1 MPKATLTRRGRVV
14 GATCVIGGLLGLAA
28 GGRALDAV
36 VLPGIVALVA
46 GYVQLARVED
56 PEVRRVAP
64 PDGFVGE
71 RHEVRIELRPGT
83 AGAAGTYLAAIAD
96 DTDDGLEGP
105 ETPIRASIGDGPTT
119 YRVRYLERGEHRVG
133 PAKVT
138 ATDVFGLF
146 DREVVVGDTDTV
158 IAYPPCHPIPARFRR
173 ELYAADA
180 VGVSRQR
187 EEFDRLR
194 EYARGDALRDV
205 HWPTTAKRDEI
216 VVKEFAAET
225 RRGRVSIAGATA
237 DRHEGA
243 DALASAAASLALG
256 LLDDGVPVDLTLP
269 AGNVSVRPG
278 PQGRRAV
285 LELAAV
291 TGPGA
296 VAVDDADVDVIAD
309 ADGARYRTGSR
320 TVAVDDLRAS
330 AADGASAADDQP
342 GEGRQPEATAA
353 PPRTGVRGR

>member
-1 MPKATLTRRGRVV
+1 MPKPTLTRRGRVV
-14 GATCVIGGLLGLAA
+14 GAVCVIGGLLALAA

-36 VLPGIVALVA
+36 VLPGVVALVA

-56 PEVRRVAP
+56 PAVRRVP
-64 PDGFVGE
+64 PSDGFVGE
-71 RHEVRIELRPGT
+71 RGEARIELRPAT
-83 AGAAGTYLAAIAD
+83 AGASGTYLAAVDD

-105 ETPIRASIGDGPTT
+105 ETPIRASIGEGPVT
-119 YRVRYLERGEHRVG
+119 YRVRYLRRGERQLG
-133 PAKVT
+133 PVRVT

-146 DREVVVGDTDTV
+146 DREVVVDDTDAVT
-158 IAYPPCHPIPARFRR
+158 AYPACHPIPARFRR

-180 VGVSRQR
+180 VGVSRRR

-194 EYARGDALRDV
+194 EYSRGDALRDV

-225 RRGRVSIAGATA
+225 RHGRVSIAGETT
-237 DRHEGA
+237 REREGA
-243 DALASAAASLALG
+243 DALASAAASLALA

-269 AGNVSVRPG
+269 AGSASVRPG

-291 TGPGA
+291 TGPGE
-296 VAVDDADVDVIAD
+296 VAVDDADVEVIAD
-309 ADGARYRTGSR
+309 VDGARYRTGGR

-330 AADGASAADDQP
+330 EGDGESGAEPS
-342 GEGRQPEATAA
+342 PEPTS
-353 PPRTGVRGR
+353 PSPTESEVRGR

>member
-14 GATCVIGGLLGLAA
+14 GAACALGGLLALAA

-36 VLPGIVALVA
+36 VLPGVVALAA

-56 PEVRRVAP
+56 PEVRRVPP

-71 RHEVRIELRPGT
+71 RHKVRIELRSAT
-83 AGAAGTYLAAIAD
+83 AGASGTYLGAVVD
-96 DTDDGLEGP
+96 ETDAGLEGP
-105 ETPIRASIGDGPTT
+105 EAPIRASIGEGPVT
-119 YRVRYLERGEHRVG
+119 YRVRYVRRGERRLG
-133 PAKVT
+133 PARVT

-146 DREVVVGDTDTV
+146 DREVVVDDTDAVT
-158 IAYPPCHPIPARFRR
+158 AYPVCHPVPVRFRR

-180 VGVSRQR
+180 VGVSRRR

-225 RRGRVSIAGATA
+225 RRGRVSIAGETA
-237 DRHEGA
+237 SEREGD
-243 DALASAAASLALG
+243 DALASAAASLALA

-269 AGNVSVRPG
+269 AGSVSVRPG
-278 PQGRRAV
+278 PQGRRDA

-291 TGPGA
+291 TGAGS
-296 VAVDDADVDVIAD
+296 VAVDDADVTVIAD
-309 ADGARYRTGSR
+309 ADGARYRTGGR

-330 AADGASAADDQP
+330 AGDDGPGTGSGPDAPRAS
-342 GEGRQPEATAA
+342 ETEVNGR
-353 PPRTGVRGR
+353 

>member
-14 GATCVIGGLLGLAA
+14 GAACVVGGLLALAA

-36 VLPGIVALVA
+36 VLPGVVALVA
-46 GYVQLARVED
+46 GYAQLARVGD
-56 PEVRRVAP
+56 PEVRRVP
-64 PDGFVGE
+64 PPNGFVGE
-71 RHEVRIELRPGT
+71 RHEVRIELRSAS
-83 AGAAGTYLAAIAD
+83 AGAAGTYLGAVVD
-96 DTDDGLEGP
+96 ETDEGVEGP
-105 ETPIRASIGDGPTT
+105 ETPVRASVGEGPVT
-119 YRVRYLERGEHRVG
+119 YRVRYVQRGERRLG
-133 PAKVT
+133 PARVT

-146 DREVVVGDTDTV
+146 DREVVVDDTDTV
-158 IAYPPCHPIPARFRR
+158 TAYPVCHPIPARFRR
-173 ELYAADA
+173 ELYADDA

-225 RRGRVSIAGATA
+225 RRGRVSIAGETTPE
-237 DRHEGA
+237 REGA
-243 DALASAAASLALG
+243 DALASAAASLALA

-269 AGNVSVRPG
+269 AGSVSVRPG
-278 PQGRRAV
+278 PQGRRDV

-291 TGPGA
+291 TGPGP
-296 VAVDDADVDVIAD
+296 VAVDDADVTVIAD
-309 ADGARYRTGSR
+309 GEGARYRTGGR

-330 AADGASAADDQP
+330 ASDGDLGTERAPDAPLAP
-342 GEGRQPEATAA
+342 ELEANGR
-353 PPRTGVRGR
+353 

>member
-1 MPKATLTRRGRVV
+1 MPKATLTRRGRVAV
-14 GATCVIGGLLGLAA
+14 AACVIGGLLALAA

-36 VLPGIVALVA
+36 VLPGVVALVA

-56 PEVRRVAP
+56 PEVRRVP
-64 PDGFVGE
+64 PSDGFVGE
-71 RHEVRIELRPGT
+71 RGEVRIELRPAT
-83 AGAAGTYLAAIAD
+83 AGASGTYLAAVVD
-96 DTDDGLEGP
+96 DTDDGVGGP
-105 ETPIRASIGDGPTT
+105 EGPIRASIGDGPVT
-119 YRVRYLERGEHRVG
+119 YRVRYLERGARRLG
-133 PAKVT
+133 PARVT

-158 IAYPPCHPIPARFRR
+158 TAYPVCHPIPARFRR

-180 VGVSRQR
+180 VGVSRRR

-225 RRGRVSIAGATA
+225 RRGRVSIVGETT
-237 DRHEGA
+237 REREGA
-243 DALASAAASLALG
+243 DALASAAASLAVA

-269 AGNVSVRPG
+269 AGSVSIRPG

-296 VAVDDADVDVIAD
+296 VAVDDADVAVIAD
-309 ADGARYRTGSR
+309 ADGTHYRTEGR
-320 TVAVDDLRAS
+320 TVAVEDLRAGE
-330 AADGASAADDQP
+330 DGESGAEPSPEPASPSPA
-342 GEGRQPEATAA
+342 ESE
-353 PPRTGVRGR
+353 VRGR

>member
-14 GATCVIGGLLGLAA
+14 VAVCVIGGLLGLAA

-46 GYVQLARVED
+46 GYVQLARVAD
-56 PEVRRVAP
+56 PEVRRVP
-64 PDGFVGE
+64 PQDGFVGE
-71 RHEVRIELRPGT
+71 RREVRIELRPATPGASGT
-83 AGAAGTYLAAIAD
+83 HLAAIAD
-96 DTDDGLEGP
+96 ETDDGLEAT
-105 ETPIRASIGDGPTT
+105 ETPIPASIGEGPVT
-119 YRVRYLERGEHRVG
+119 YRVRYLRRGKRQVG
-133 PAKVT
+133 PATVT

-146 DREVVVGDTDTV
+146 EREVVVDDTDAVT
-158 IAYPPCHPIPARFRR
+158 AYPVCHPIPARFRG

-225 RRGRVSIAGATA
+225 RRGRVSIAGATIGT
-237 DRHEGA
+237 REGA
-243 DALASAAASLALG
+243 DALASAAASLALA

-269 AGNVSVRPG
+269 AGSVSARPG
-278 PQGRRAV
+278 PQGRRAA

-291 TGPGA
+291 TGPGP
-296 VAVDDADVDVIAD
+296 VAVDDADVAVIAD
-309 ADGARYRTGSR
+309 ADGARYRTGGR

-330 AADGASAADDQP
+330 AAGGDPGAERSP
-342 GEGRQPEATAA
+342 EGAVSPPE
-353 PPRTGVRGR
+353 PEVRGR

>member
-1 MPKATLTRRGRVV
+1 MPKATLTRRGRVA
-14 GATCVIGGLLGLAA
+14 GAACAIGGLLALAA

-36 VLPGIVALVA
+36 VLPGIVALAA

-56 PEVRRVAP
+56 PEVRRVP
-64 PDGFVGE
+64 PADGFVGE
-71 RHEVRIELRPGT
+71 RAEVRLELRPAT
-83 AGAAGTYLAAIAD
+83 AGASGTFLAAIDD

-105 ETPIRASIGDGPTT
+105 EAPIRASIGGGPVT
-119 YRVRYLERGEHRVG
+119 YRVRYLRRGERRLG
-133 PAKVT
+133 PTRVT

-146 DREVVVGDTDTV
+146 DREVVVDDTDAV
-158 IAYPPCHPIPARFRR
+158 IAYPTCHPIPARFRR
-173 ELYAADA
+173 ALYADDA

-225 RRGRVSIAGATA
+225 RRGRVSIAGGTA
-237 DRHEGA
+237 GEREGA
-243 DALASAAASLALG
+243 DALASAAASLALA

-269 AGNVSVRPG
+269 AGSVSVLPG
-278 PQGRRAV
+278 PQGRRAA

-296 VAVDDADVDVIAD
+296 VAVDDADVEVIAD
-309 ADGARYRTGSR
+309 ADGARYRTGGR

-330 AADGASAADDQP
+330 A
-342 GEGRQPEATAA
+342 GEGEEPADAELPARPEPEA
-353 PPRTGVRGR
+353 GGR

>member
-14 GATCVIGGLLGLAA
+14 GAACVIGGLLGLAA

-36 VLPGIVALVA
+36 VLPGVVALVA

-56 PEVRRVAP
+56 PEVRRVP
-64 PDGFVGE
+64 PRDGFVGE
-71 RHEVRIELRPGT
+71 RREARIELRPAT
-83 AGAAGTYLAAIAD
+83 AGAAGTYLAAID
-96 DTDDGLEGP
+96 DETDDGLEGP
-105 ETPIRASIGDGPTT
+105 EGPIRASIGEGPVT
-119 YRVRYLERGEHRVG
+119 YRVRYLKRGERRLG
-133 PAKVT
+133 PVRVT

-146 DREVVVGDTDTV
+146 DREVVVDDTDAAT
-158 IAYPPCHPIPARFRR
+158 AYPVCHPIPARFRR
-173 ELYAADA
+173 ELYADDA
-180 VGVSRQR
+180 VGASRQR

-225 RRGRVSIAGATA
+225 RRGRVAIAGETA
-237 DRHEGA
+237 GERGGA
-243 DALASAAASLALG
+243 DALASAAASLALA

-269 AGNVSVRPG
+269 AGSVSVRPG

-296 VAVDDADVDVIAD
+296 VAVDDADVAVLAD
-309 ADGARYRTGSR
+309 ADGARYRTGGR
-320 TVAVDDLRAS
+320 TVAVDDLRA
-330 AADGASAADDQP
+330 AADGESDAERSRAA
-342 GEGRQPEATAA
+342 AAA
-353 PPRTGVRGR
+353 PTETEVRGR

>member
-14 GATCVIGGLLGLAA
+14 AAACVVGGLLALAA

-36 VLPGIVALVA
+36 VLPGVVALVA
-46 GYVQLARVED
+46 GYVQLARVDD
-56 PEVRRVAP
+56 PEMRRVPP

-71 RHEVRIELRPGT
+71 RGEVRIELRPAT
-83 AGAAGTYLAAIAD
+83 AGASGTYLAAIAD

-105 ETPIRASIGDGPTT
+105 DAPIRASIGEGPVT
-119 YRVRYLERGEHRVG
+119 YRVRYLQRGERRLG
-133 PAKVT
+133 PARVT

-146 DREVVVGDTDTV
+146 DREVVVDDVDAVT
-158 IAYPPCHPIPARFRR
+158 AYPACHPIPAEFRR
-173 ELYAADA
+173 ELYADDA
-180 VGVSRQR
+180 VGVSRRR

-225 RRGRVSIAGATA
+225 RRGRVSIGGATA
-237 DRHEGA
+237 GEREGA
-243 DALASAAASLALG
+243 DALASAAASLALA
-256 LLDDGVPVDLTLP
+256 LLDDGVPIDLTLP
-269 AGNVSVRPG
+269 AGSVSVRPG

-291 TGPGA
+291 TGPGG
-296 VAVDDADVDVIAD
+296 VAVDDADVAVIAD
-309 ADGARYRTGSR
+309 ADGARYRVGNR
-320 TVAVDDLRAS
+320 TVSVEDLRAS
-330 AADGASAADDQP
+330 GGDGEP
-342 GEGRQPEATAA
+342 GAEMSPETTSPA
-353 PPRTGVRGR
+353 PTEPEVNWR